1 LIEAQMVRRMAVR
14 AAFLAPFVI
23 GGVALW
29 GGWLWAFS
37 AAVGL
42 LLTIGNLWLSARLI
56 GGVAQNSPQLLM
68 PVGVATFAL
77 GLLLVTAISAGLKAA
92 DAIYF
97 PVTGFVLV
105 GSHLL
110 LVLVE
115 AASAFNKVESK
126 APGSS
131 AVDARS

>member
-1 LIEAQMVRRMAVR
+1 MAIR
-14 AAFLAPFVI
+14 CAFLAPVVA
-23 GGVALW
+23 GAVALW

-37 AAVGL
+37 ALVGMV
-42 LLTIGNLWLSARLI
+42 LTIGNLWLSARLI
-56 GGVAQNSPQLLM
+56 GGVAENSPHLLM

-77 GLLLVTAISAGLKAA
+77 GLMLVTAISVGLKTA

-110 LVLVE
+110 LVLGE
-115 AASAFNKVESK
+115 AAGAYNKVESK
-126 APGSS
+126 TPTR
-131 AVDARS
+131 ARST